1 MSSPVTTA
9 VNNNT
14 PAQPSSARAAQV
26 TAAPRGYN
34 AARWTFAAVV
44 LVTTALL
51 ICQPFLAGMHIGG
64 DSGALNLHYL
74 NGQLLM
80 TLSAVQVLAAL
91 VWWRLCGGP
100 SKAAMW
106 ALIEVGLVITQ
117 FWIGYFQYPSLH
129 LPLGIATLFCAVFLT
144 TVPFRSPAKKAA

>member
-1 MSSPVTTA
+1 M
-9 VNNNT
+9 
-14 PAQPSSARAAQV
+14 
-26 TAAPRGYN
+26 
-34 AARWTFAAVV
+34 

-91 VWWRLCGGP
+91 VWWRLCGGRA
-100 SKAAMW
+100 KAAMW